1 MIELHVGTGVAEMK
15 TNQSGIYMYG
25 ELKKKVAENMQLSLY
40 YMKRKESCSIK
51 WTLLYKT

>member
-25 ELKKKVAENMQLSLY
+25 ELKKKSGRKHAVKPILHEKKGILFNQMDTSL
-40 YMKRKESCSIK
+40 
-51 WTLLYKT
+51 